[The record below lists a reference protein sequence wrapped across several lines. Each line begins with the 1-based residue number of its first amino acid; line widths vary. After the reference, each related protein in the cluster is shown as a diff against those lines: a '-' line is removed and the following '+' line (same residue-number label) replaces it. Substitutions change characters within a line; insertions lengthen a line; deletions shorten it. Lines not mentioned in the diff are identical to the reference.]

1 MTTEADMDKFR
12 LSINVEP
19 KDIPALDDAHK
30 RDCADAINGVI
41 NRTFKYTMILAF
53 SVMAFYGVYTIFGM
67 PYLLRMGRMLPQMSA
82 FVPVIAVVI
91 AVIEVFS
98 GIMKPWAIVIEMLL
112 QAGLIVASALRI
124 PSLIIIP
131 FAVYGIYLH
140 LRQFSMLPFY
150 RVISELKG
158 YPDFTPLPIGEVVK
172 KTEVPEKTEE
182 NETAEISE
190 SAGKEKADSE
200 Q

>member
-1 MTTEADMDKFR
+1 MDKFR

-172 KTEVPEKTEE
+172 KAEVPEKAEE
-182 NETAEISE
+182 KETAEISE

>member
-1 MTTEADMDKFR
+1 MDKFR